1 MQVCDTKIQTA
12 EQREEAIRRLARAVF
27 YEFAEM
33 ALDRPS
39 ETFDDQT
46 LVDYAQRGIDEY
58 REIEE
63 FLLEKANEIDCQ
75 LLAS

>member
-12 EQREEAIRRLARAVF
+12 EQRERAVRKLARAVF

-39 ETFDDQT
+39 ETFDDET
-46 LVDYAQRGIDEY
+46 LVDYAQRGVEEY

-63 FLLEKANEIDCQ
+63 FLLEKANEID
-75 LLAS
+75 LRELAS